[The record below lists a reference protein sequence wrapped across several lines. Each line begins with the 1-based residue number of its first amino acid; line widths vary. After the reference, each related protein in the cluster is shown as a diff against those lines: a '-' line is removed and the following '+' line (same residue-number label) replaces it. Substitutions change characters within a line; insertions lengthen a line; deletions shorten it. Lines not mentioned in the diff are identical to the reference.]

1 MTDVTT
7 RSRKSRSWLT
17 SSTVPGYSASRSCNR
32 SRVSRSRSLV
42 VSSSHQQVGWP
53 GEGPS
58 KGKPG
63 ALAAGE
69 HADRSAG
76 LVGAEQEILH
86 VADHMAALA
95 ADRHGVAAA
104 ASKCLSQALFRVEGF
119 AALIENYR
127 GEIGAEPK
135 CNRRGS
141 APGTVRFEMSAYQL
155 AIGGKADP
163 IRLNEVF
170 NPRQLALPASSSSG
184 LKV

>member
-1 MTDVTT
+1 
-7 RSRKSRSWLT
+7 
-17 SSTVPGYSASRSCNR
+17 
-32 SRVSRSRSLV
+32 
-42 VSSSHQQVGWP
+42 
-53 GEGPS
+53 
-58 KGKPG
+58 
-63 ALAAGE
+63 
-69 HADRSAG
+69 
-76 LVGAEQEILH
+76 
-86 VADHMAALA
+86 MAALA

-104 ASKCLSQALFRVEGF
+104 AGECLSQALFRVEGF

-184 LKV
+184 LKVSGVGFGLGLFLSYSLAPRQPAKPRPLSEDR